1 MDIFTWKTQLQDTI
15 EMSYGQNVREVN
27 FGDGYTQVAGL
38 GINIHNE
45 KWALTWTNPKNISL
59 DILKF
64 LQLHITKSFIWK
76 NPSGKNQIYRVV
88 KDSIKS
94 TPLSQNVLSISAE
107 FKLVHS
113 S

>member
-45 KWALTWTNPKNISL
+45 KWALTLI
-59 DILKF
+59 
-64 LQLHITKSFIWK
+64 
-76 NPSGKNQIYRVV
+76 
-88 KDSIKS
+88 
-94 TPLSQNVLSISAE
+94 
-107 FKLVHS
+107 
-113 S
+113 